1 MISRSPERENLDGGS
16 FESAFGVAVREEI
29 NGEIEKVLPSFT
41 RNGLNRKEKDFLR
54 ATLFHRILGNSGVS
68 TMERG
73 RKRTSI
79 MLGRLRSRVER
90 LQGDLYNQ
98 LAIDTNGE
106 KRLPAKLDEKVRR
119 VINAWVR
126 DN

>member
-1 MISRSPERENLDGGS
+1 MVSRSPERENLDGGS

-41 RNGLNRKEKDFLR
+41 RNGLNGKEKDLLR
-54 ATLFHRILGNSGVS
+54 ATLFHRVLTNSGVS

-73 RKRTSI
+73 KIRTST
-79 MLGRLRSRVER
+79 MLGRLRVRVER

-98 LAIDTNGE
+98 LAVDTNGE
-106 KRLPAKLDEKVRR
+106 KRLPPRLDEKVRR
-119 VINAWVR
+119 VINAWAK
-126 DN
+126 NN